1 MFVISQVFAPA
12 WSQVC
17 PRRCQCPEEPP
28 MCPPGVPLI
37 LDDCACC
44 LVCPAQTG
52 QVCSEMKPCDT
63 RKGLQCDYSVNI
75 HKRTGVCAVNAGN
88 ACVLDGSVYRH
99 GQTFFPSCKYQC
111 MCHDRQIACVPRCN
125 LDVMLPGP
133 DCPVPRRVHVPGE
146 CCEKWVCGSRAEASA
161 LGGLAMA
168 AFRQE
173 ETVSFN
179 GWDPS
184 LNCIEQTTEW
194 GACSE
199 TCGMGVSTR
208 VTNKNPQCEMVKQS
222 RLCMV
227 RPCDGLQEQL
237 TQLPPTQTGA
247 RCQRMV
253 RSDKAIRLTYKNCT
267 TVQAYK
273 PRFCGSCT
281 DGRCCT
287 PHRTKTALVEFQ
299 CAEGKTTR
307 RPVMVILTCV
317 CHSHCPRDNAGVAA
331 IRAWAQCSQIMGV
344 AYYINNG
351 KNSI

>member
-1 MFVISQVFAPA
+1 MLKKLDFQLTKSSECLSFFLTKCSMSFIYEQCFSFIIFHNF
-12 WSQVC
+12 VC

-146 CCEKWVCGSRAEASA
+146 CCEKWVCESPQCRTI
-161 LGGLAMA
+161 MD

-227 RPCDGLQEQL
+227 RPCDGLQEQ
-237 TQLPPTQTGA
+237 
-247 RCQRMV
+247 CQRMV

-317 CHSHCPRDNAGVAA
+317 CHSHCPRDNA
-331 IRAWAQCSQIMGV
+331 AQILSLVYKKI
-344 AYYINNG
+344 
-351 KNSI
+351 